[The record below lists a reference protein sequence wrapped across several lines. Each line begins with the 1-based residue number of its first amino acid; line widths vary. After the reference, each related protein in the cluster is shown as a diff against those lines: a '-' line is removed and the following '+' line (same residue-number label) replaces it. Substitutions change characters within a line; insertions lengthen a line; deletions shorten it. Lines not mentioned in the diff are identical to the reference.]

1 MLAFQCIASGE
12 QATYQ
17 STKIKVDKGLDDFVK
32 VELGLAMSTPK
43 VARPLLLVIGHQG
56 QSWPT
61 CYIVPDFGKF
71 SWSDDSWVYTAIHR
85 EIWSDGNHRNC
96 DSRHWKYAQA
106 PLNIKYA
113 TFNLTFGTF
122 YEYIWQFHLHSS

>member
-1 MLAFQCIASGE
+1 MLYFQCIASGE

-32 VELGLAMSTPK
+32 VELGPAMSTPR
-43 VARPLLLVIGHQG
+43 VAGSLLLVIGHQG

-71 SWSDDSWVYTAIHR
+71 SWPDDSWV
-85 EIWSDGNHRNC
+85 
-96 DSRHWKYAQA
+96 
-106 PLNIKYA
+106 
-113 TFNLTFGTF
+113 
-122 YEYIWQFHLHSS
+122 